1 MWTEFEMKQVE
12 GLLTQFNGSEE
23 VCAVMGCAPGEL
35 DGLCMDAF
43 GVGFG
48 EARDRH
54 RAIGRAMLRR
64 QQFCAAMDGDRSML
78 QTLGRYYL
86 GQDPVESRK
95 DTAKAEEAAHDVPDN
110 VLELVRARR
119 QRRVAGA

>member
-1 MWTEFEMKQVE
+1 MWTDQEIRQVE
-12 GLLTQFNGSEE
+12 GLLTQFNGRDE
-23 VCAVMGCAPGEL
+23 VCAVMGCAPADL
-35 DGLCMDAF
+35 DGLCMAAF
-43 GVGFG
+43 GACFD
-48 EARDRH
+48 EARDRF

-64 QQFCAAMDGDRSML
+64 QQFSAAMDGDRSML

-86 GQDPVESRK
+86 GQDPVEARRE
-95 DTAKAEEAAHDVPDN
+95 TPREEAAHDVPDN